1 MSASSNVKKSFLFLF
16 VGVFLGALVMY
27 WLNRPALPPSVNMA
41 DVNTA
46 DVLEFRVE
54 IPGDI
59 LSLTHGFSGSLKRIP
74 ENVASLENSSLSNMI
89 GLIAR
94 VRDKDGKLV
103 GLASELEIFPDDI
116 GPRPGM
122 KWDTHWTITTPVGSL
137 LIYEIERIPMA
148 HIPPFAS
155 VIAGND
161 WAGAIAADVSSGPH
175 TSGRGVIV
183 GGTGI
188 YAGASGTFI
197 ERVELRKLTT
207 KGEMAGSMYLQFYFD
222 HKENKSGE

>member
-1 MSASSNVKKSFLFLF
+1 MGASSNAKKSFLFLF
-16 VGVFLGALVMY
+16 VGAFLGAFVMY
-27 WLNRPALPPSVNMA
+27 WLNRPPLPPSA
-41 DVNTA
+41 NTA
-46 DVLEFRVE
+46 DFLEFRVE
-54 IPGDI
+54 IPGDT

-74 ENVASLENSSLSNMI
+74 EYIVSLENSSLSNMI

-94 VRDKDGKLV
+94 IRDKDGKLA

-122 KWDTHWTITTPVGSL
+122 GWRTHWTITTPEGSL
-137 LIYEIERIPMA
+137 LVYETERIPMA

-161 WAGAIAADVSSGPH
+161 WTGAIEADVSSGPH
-175 TSGRGVIV
+175 PSGRGVIV

-188 YAGASGTFI
+188 YADASGTFI

-207 KGEMAGSMYLQFYFD
+207 KGEMVGSMYLQFYFD
-222 HKENKSGE
+222 HDENRAGE